1 LTVGAVVP
9 VHVSRYRDVVLFVVL
24 AAVWGSAFLAIKEGV
39 AVVPPVLFAALRYDI
54 AGVIMLAYA
63 AWRVDH
69 WIPSGRGEWAMVA
82 AGASLMI
89 AAYHAFLF
97 VGETDPAVTS
107 AIAAVL
113 VGLSPVLTTGFSRL
127 FVPSNPVTPA
137 TVAGTL
143 LALVGVAV
151 LVRPDPANLLAGGVV
166 AKTLV
171 FLAAASFALGSVLT
185 KVPDAELPIET
196 MEAWSM
202 AGGALIM
209 HAVSLAVGETQTFGV
224 EWTGTALL
232 SLAYL
237 SLAASAVGF
246 LLYFYLL
253 DSLGPIEIN
262 MVSYVAPIFAALS
275 GWAVRGE
282 VPTVFTVVG
291 FVVIFAGFA
300 LVKRDALRE
309 ELASLRRVLS
319 S

>member
-1 LTVGAVVP
+1 
-9 VHVSRYRDVVLFVVL
+9 LFVVL

-39 AVVPPVLFAALRYDI
+39 EVVPPVLFAALRYDV

-69 WIPSGRGEWAMVA
+69 WIPRGRSEWTLVA
-82 AGASLMI
+82 VGASLMI

-107 AIAAVL
+107 AVAAVL

-127 FVPSNPVTPA
+127 LVPNDPVTPA
-137 TVAGTL
+137 TIGGTL
-143 LALVGVAV
+143 LALLGVVV

-166 AKTLV
+166 AKSLV

-185 KVPDAELPIET
+185 KLPNADLPIET
-196 MEAWSM
+196 MQAWSM
-202 AGGALIM
+202 AGGALLM
-209 HAVSLAVGETQTFGV
+209 HAISLGLGETQTFGV
-224 EWTGTALL
+224 EWTTTALV

-237 SLAASAVGF
+237 ALAASAFGF

-253 DSLGPIEIN
+253 ERLGPIEIN

-282 VPTVFTVVG
+282 VPTLYTVAG
-291 FVVIFAGFA
+291 FLIIFGGFA
-300 LVKRDALRE
+300 LVKRDALRAE
-309 ELASLRRVLS
+309 VASLRQALS

>member
-1 LTVGAVVP
+1 M
-9 VHVSRYRDVVLFVVL
+9 SRYRDVVLFVVL

-39 AVVPPVLFAALRYDI
+39 EVVPPVLFAALRYDI

-69 WIPSGRGEWAMVA
+69 WIPSGRGEWALIA
-82 AGASLMI
+82 AGATLMI
-89 AAYHAFLF
+89 AAYHALLF

-107 AIAAVL
+107 AVAAVL
-113 VGLSPVLTTGFSRL
+113 VALSPVLTTGFSRL
-127 FVPSNPVTPA
+127 LVPDNPVTPA

-151 LVRPDPANLLAGGVV
+151 LVRPDPANLLAGGAV

-196 MEAWSM
+196 MQAWSM
-202 AGGALIM
+202 TGGALIM
-209 HAVSLAVGETQTFGV
+209 HGISLGLGETQTFGV
-224 EWTGTALL
+224 EWTTTALW

-237 SLAASAVGF
+237 SLAASALGF

-253 DSLGPIEIN
+253 ERLGPIEIN
-262 MVSYVAPIFAALS
+262 MVSYVAPIFAALA
-275 GWAVRGE
+275 GWAIRGE
-282 VPTVFTVVG
+282 VPTAYTVVG
-291 FVVIFAGFA
+291 FLVIFAGFA

-309 ELASLRRVLS
+309 EVASLQRSLS